1 MAIRINKILRE
12 LNIDLTTLECLLY
25 VLGYKESKLTY
36 NTKVS
41 DDVAHS
47 LKNFDFKNTDFLKYI
62 EVAAKAGVYDKQ
74 NKVTPKL
81 KIVGYIDLNENNLKK
96 KI

>member
-1 MAIRINKILRE
+1 MAKRINKILRE

-41 DDVAHS
+41 DDVDLS
-47 LKNFDFKNTDFLKYI
+47 LQSFDFKNTDFLSILRLQRKR
-62 EVAAKAGVYDKQ
+62 VYMISKI
-74 NKVTPKL
+74 KL
-81 KIVGYIDLNENNLKK
+81 HQS
-96 KI
+96 

>member
-62 EVAAKAGVYDKQ
+62 EVAAKAWIQ
-74 NKVTPKL
+74 QASANL
-81 KIVGYIDLNENNLKK
+81 LN
-96 KI
+96 